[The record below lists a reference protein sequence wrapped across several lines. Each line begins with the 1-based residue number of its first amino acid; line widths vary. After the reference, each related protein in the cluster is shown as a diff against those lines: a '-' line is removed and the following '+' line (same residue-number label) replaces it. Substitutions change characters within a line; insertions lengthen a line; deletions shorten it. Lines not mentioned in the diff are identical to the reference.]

1 MRPGIAAICGEIVR
15 VRHAAARRRLVLE
28 DLIGNAV
35 ALAIRDRF
43 LDRVEAEL
51 DLLAHIARA
60 RPAHQRLDLARLFG
74 LEVEHPFLGLCSAGL
89 HRSLGRLV
97 NARRHGQ
104 PFNSRSNGAGLVG
117 AAGFEPAMTWSTQN
131 IIR

>member
-1 MRPGIAAICGEIVR
+1 MRPGIAAICGEIIG

-43 LDRVEAEL
+43 LERVEAEL

-74 LEVEHPFLGLCSAGL
+74 LEVEHPFLGLRNAGL
-89 HRSLGRLV
+89 HRSLGGLV
-97 NARRHGQ
+97 DTRRHAQ
-104 PFNSRSNGAGLVG
+104 PFARARTARVVG
-117 AAGFEPAMTWSTQN
+117 AAGFEPATWSTQN
-131 IIR
+131 SRAT